1 MKTIKL
7 PVQFNDSIEED
18 IRVYSSV
25 VRYSFN
31 RFQEGL
37 KTKEIYHLCTEKFN
51 LGSHLLNCAN
61 REAQSLFKRE
71 GQKKVIFGDF
81 KRRIKGLISN
91 EEFKNTKLRGFTSE
105 GECPQK
111 GNRHFKFDIENNTII
126 YKRNKKEHISL
137 ELPNLKKK
145 VKEELIKIQYL
156 MEEKKLPV
164 TIKLKN
170 SHIFITFDESIIH
183 NELKLKDLKSNRVMG
198 IDLNPNYIGFS
209 VLEFKED
216 DSFSV
221 LKKGVFD
228 VSLLNKDFNKN
239 KKRHELRE
247 LNHKLIGICKH
258 YKVSKICV
266 EDLSIKSSD
275 KGQGKTFNR
284 LCNNQWNRDVT
295 ISNLKVLTFTYGI
308 ELIEVNPI
316 YSSFVGNIEYGD
328 KKTPDMIASSIE
340 IARRGYKKFS
350 KGWFYPTLNLEKVKN
365 KFNQWKEEI
374 YSDVKSWKELFLKVK
389 KSGMRYRFQLSE
401 CDAVFKR
408 FYHKMNVMIKYFYI

>member
-25 VRYSFN
+25 VRYSFK

-37 KTKEIYHLCTEKFN
+37 KIKEIYHDCSEKFN

-71 GQKKVIFGDF
+71 GNKKVIFGDF

-91 EEFKNTKLRGFTSE
+91 IEFKNTKSRGFTSE
-105 GECPQK
+105 GQANQK
-111 GNRHFKFDIENNTII
+111 GNRYFKFDILNNIII
-126 YKRNKKEHISL
+126 YKRSRREHISL
-137 ELPNLKKK
+137 ELPIVKKK
-145 VKEELIKIQYL
+145 VKEELFKIQHL
-156 MEEKKLPV
+156 MEEKKLPA

-170 SHIFITFDESIIH
+170 GFIFITFDESIVH
-183 NELKLKDLKSNRVMG
+183 ESLKLKDLKSNRVMG

-209 VLEFKED
+209 VLEFKDD
-216 DSFSV
+216 DSFTII
-221 LKKGVFD
+221 KKGVFD
-228 VSLLNKDFNKN
+228 VTILNKDFKKN

-247 LNHKLIGICKH
+247 LNHKLIRICKH

-266 EDLSIKSSD
+266 EELNISSSN
-275 KGQGKTFNR
+275 KGKGKTFNR
-284 LCNNQWNRDVT
+284 LCNNQWNREVT
-295 ISNLKVLTFTYGI
+295 ISNLKVLTSTYGI
-308 ELIEVNPI
+308 ELVEVNPI

-328 KKTPDMIASSIE
+328 EKTPDMVASSIE
-340 IARRGYKKFS
+340 IARRGYKKFL
-350 KGWFYPTLNLEKVKN
+350 KGWFYPKLDTEKVKN

-374 YSDVKSWKELFLKVK
+374 YSDVENWKNLFDKVK
-389 KSGMRYRFQLSE
+389 KSGMRYRFQLSDS
-401 CDAVFKR
+401 DAVFEK
-408 FYHKMNVMIKYFYI
+408 FYHKMNVITYFYI

>member
-7 PVQFNDSIEED
+7 PVTFNEKIEED

-37 KTKEIYHLCTEKFN
+37 KIKEIYHDCSEKFN

-71 GQKKVIFGDF
+71 GLKKVIFGDF
-81 KRRIKGLISN
+81 KKRIKGLISN
-91 EEFKNTKLRGFTSE
+91 NDFKNSKSRGFTSE

-111 GNRHFKFDIENNTII
+111 GNRHFEFDILNNTII

-137 ELPNLKKK
+137 SLPNLKKK
-145 VKEELIKIQYL
+145 IKDELLKVQFL
-156 MEEKKLPV
+156 MESKSISV

-170 SHIFITFDESIIH
+170 GYIFITFDESIVH
-183 NELKLKDLKSNRVMG
+183 ESLKLKDLKSNRVMG

-209 VLEFKED
+209 ILEFNED

-228 VSLLNKDFNKN
+228 VTLLNKDFKKN

-247 LNHKLIGICKH
+247 LNHKLIKICKH

-295 ISNLKVLTFTYGI
+295 LNNLKILTSTYGI
-308 ELIEVNPI
+308 ELVEVNPI

-328 KKTPDMIASSIE
+328 ENTPDMVASSIE
-340 IARRGYKKFS
+340 IARRGYKKFL
-350 KGWFYPTLNLEKVKN
+350 KGWFYPNLNLSNVRN

-374 YSDVKSWKELFLKVK
+374 YSNIENWKNLFDKVK

-401 CDAVFKR
+401 CDAVFER
-408 FYHKMNVMIKYFYI
+408 FYHKMNIKINFYI

>member
-7 PVQFNDSIEED
+7 PVTFNDSIEED

-31 RFQEGL
+31 RFQEGM
-37 KTKEIYHLCTEKFN
+37 KIKEIYHDCCQKFN
-51 LGSHLLNCAN
+51 LGSHLINCAN
-61 REAQSLFKRE
+61 REAQSILKRE
-71 GQKKVIFGDF
+71 GNKKVIFGDF

-91 EEFKNTKLRGFTSE
+91 IEFKNTKLRGLTSE
-105 GECPQK
+105 GECSQK
-111 GNRHFKFDIENNTII
+111 GNRHFKFDILNNTIT
-126 YKRNKKEHISL
+126 YKRNRKEHINLSL
-137 ELPNLKKK
+137 PSLKKK
-145 VKEELIKIQYL
+145 VKEELLKIQYL

-170 SHIFITFDESIIH
+170 GYIFITFDEGVVH

-209 VLEFKED
+209 VLEFKEN
-216 DSFSV
+216 DSFEV
-221 LKKGVFD
+221 IKKGVFD
-228 VSLLNKDFNKN
+228 VTLLNKNFNKN

-247 LNHKLIGICKH
+247 LNHKLIKICKH

-266 EDLSIKSSD
+266 EELIISSSN

-284 LCNNQWNRDVT
+284 LCNNQWNRDVSL
-295 ISNLKVLTFTYGI
+295 SNLMVLTSTYGI

-328 KKTPDMIASSIE
+328 SVTPDMVASSIE
-340 IARRGYKKFS
+340 IARRGYKKFL

-389 KSGMRYRFQLSE
+389 KSGMRYRFQLNES
-401 CDAVFKR
+401 DAVFER
-408 FYHKMNVMIKYFYI
+408 FYHKMYIKTYFYI

>member
-37 KTKEIYHLCTEKFN
+37 KIKEIYHDCCQKFN
-51 LGSHLLNCAN
+51 LSSHLMNCAN

-71 GQKKVIFGDF
+71 RNKKVIFGDF
-81 KRRIKGLISN
+81 KRRMRGLISN
-91 EEFKNTKLRGFTSE
+91 EEFKISKLRGFTSE

-111 GNRHFKFDIENNTII
+111 GNRYFKFDILNNTII
-126 YKRNKKEHISL
+126 YKRSRKEHISL

-145 VKEELIKIQYL
+145 VKEELLKIQYL

-170 SHIFITFDESIIH
+170 GYIFITFDESIVH
-183 NELKLKDLKSNRVMG
+183 ESLRLKDLKSNRVMG
-198 IDLNPNYIGFS
+198 IDMNPNYIGFS
-209 VLEFKED
+209 VLEFKGD
-216 DSFSV
+216 DSFEV
-221 LKKGVFD
+221 IKKGVFD
-228 VSLLNKDFNKN
+228 VTLLNKGFKKN
-239 KKRHELRE
+239 KKHHELRE
-247 LNHKLIGICKH
+247 LNHKLIKICKH
-258 YKVSKICV
+258 YKVSKICI
-266 EDLSIKSSD
+266 EELIISSSD

-284 LCNNQWNRDVT
+284 LCNNQWNREVT
-295 ISNLKVLTFTYGI
+295 VSNLKVLTSTYGI

-328 KKTPDMIASSIE
+328 STTPDMIASSIE
-340 IARRGYKKFS
+340 IGRRGYKKFS
-350 KGWFYPTLNLEKVKN
+350 KGWFYPRLDTEKVKN

-374 YSDVKSWKELFLKVK
+374 YSDVKSWKELFTKVK
-389 KSGMRYRFQLSE
+389 KSGMRYRFQLDS

-408 FYHKMNVMIKYFYI
+408 FYHKMNIKTYFYI

>member
-7 PVQFNDSIEED
+7 PVTFNDSIEED

-37 KTKEIYHLCTEKFN
+37 KIKEIYHLCTEKFN

-71 GQKKVIFGDF
+71 GNKKVVFGDF
-81 KRRIKGLISN
+81 KRRIKGLISK
-91 EEFKNTKLRGFTSE
+91 EEFKISKSRGFTSE

-111 GNRHFKFDIENNTII
+111 GNRHFKFDIFNNSII
-126 YKRNKKEHISL
+126 YKRNKKERISL
-137 ELPNLKKK
+137 SLPNLKKK
-145 VKEELIKIQYL
+145 VKDELLKIQYL
-156 MEEKKLPV
+156 MEEKKIPV

-170 SHIFITFDESIIH
+170 GFIFITFDESVIH

-209 VLEFKED
+209 VLEFNDEK
-216 DSFSV
+216 FKII
-221 LKKGVFD
+221 KKGVFD
-228 VSLLNKDFNKN
+228 VTLLNKDFDKN

-247 LNHKLIGICKH
+247 LNHKLIRICKH

-266 EDLSIKSSD
+266 EELIISSSD

-284 LCNNQWNRDVT
+284 LCNNQWNREVSL
-295 ISNLKVLTFTYGI
+295 SNLKVLTSTYGI
-308 ELIEVNPI
+308 ELVEVNPI

-328 KKTPDMIASSIE
+328 EKTPDMVASSIE

-350 KGWFYPTLNLEKVKN
+350 KGWFYPKLDTEKVKN

-374 YSDVKSWKELFLKVK
+374 YSDVKSWKELFDKVK
-389 KSGMRYRFQLSE
+389 KSGMRYRFQLNES
-401 CDAVFKR
+401 DAVFEK
-408 FYHKMNVMIKYFYI
+408 FYHKMNIKTYFYI

>member
-7 PVQFNDSIEED
+7 PVSFNASIEED

-37 KTKEIYHLCTEKFN
+37 KIKEIYHLCSEKFN

-71 GQKKVIFGDF
+71 GNKKVIFGDF

-91 EEFKNTKLRGFTSE
+91 IEFKNTKSRGFTSE

-111 GNRHFKFDIENNTII
+111 GNRHFKFDIGNNTII

-137 ELPNLKKK
+137 SLPNLKKK
-145 VKEELIKIQYL
+145 VKEELLKIQYL

-170 SHIFITFDESIIH
+170 GHIFITFDDSVIH
-183 NELKLKDLKSNRVMG
+183 NELRLKDLKSNRVMG

-228 VSLLNKDFNKN
+228 VTLLNKDFKKN

-247 LNHKLIGICKH
+247 LNHKLIRICKH

-266 EDLSIKSSD
+266 EELNISSSN
-275 KGQGKTFNR
+275 KGQGKVFNR
-284 LCNNQWNRDVT
+284 LCNNQWNRGVT
-295 ISNLKVLTFTYGI
+295 VSNLKVLTSTYGI
-308 ELIEVNPI
+308 ELVEINPI
-316 YSSFVGNIEYGD
+316 YSSFVGNIEYGNST
-328 KKTPDMIASSIE
+328 TPDMVASSIE

-350 KGWFYPTLNLEKVKN
+350 KGWFYPTLNLEKVRN

-374 YSDVKSWKELFLKVK
+374 YSDVESWKELFLKVK
-389 KSGMRYRFQLSE
+389 KSGMRYRFQLNES
-401 CDAVFKR
+401 DAVFER
-408 FYHKMNVMIKYFYI
+408 FYHKMNVITYFYI

>member
-7 PVQFNDSIEED
+7 PVTFDDSIEED

-37 KTKEIYHLCTEKFN
+37 KIKEIYRDCCQKFN
-51 LGSHLLNCAN
+51 LGSHLINSAN

-71 GQKKVIFGDF
+71 GNKKVIFGDF
-81 KRRIKGLISN
+81 KRRVKGLITKK
-91 EEFKNTKLRGFTSE
+91 EFKISKSRGFTSE
-105 GECPQK
+105 GESSQK
-111 GNRHFKFDIENNTII
+111 GNRHFKFDIEHNSII
-126 YKRNKKEHISL
+126 YKRSRKEHISL
-137 ELPNLKKK
+137 SLPKLKKK
-145 VKEELIKIQYL
+145 IKEEILKVQFL

-170 SHIFITFDESIIH
+170 GYIFITFDESIVH
-183 NELKLKDLKSNRVMG
+183 ESLKLKDLKQNRIMG

-216 DSFSV
+216 DSFTII
-221 LKKGVFD
+221 KKGVFN
-228 VSLLNKDFNKN
+228 VTLLNKDFKKN

-247 LNHKLIGICKH
+247 LKHKLIRICKH

-266 EDLSIKSSD
+266 EELNISSSN

-284 LCNNQWNRDVT
+284 LCNNHWNREVT
-295 ISNLKVLTFTYGI
+295 ISNLKVLTSTYGI
-308 ELIEVNPI
+308 ELIKVNPI
-316 YSSFVGNIEYGD
+316 YSSFVGNIEYGNST
-328 KKTPDMIASSIE
+328 TPDMVASSIE
-340 IARRGYKKFS
+340 IGRRGYKKFL

-374 YSDVKSWKELFLKVK
+374 YSDVKNWKELFDKVK
-389 KSGMRYRFQLSE
+389 KSGMRYRFQLSD
-401 CDAVFKR
+401 CDAVFER
-408 FYHKMNVMIKYFYI
+408 FYHKMNVITYFYI

>member
-7 PVQFNDSIEED
+7 PVNFNETIEED

-25 VRYSFN
+25 VRYSFK
-31 RFQEGL
+31 RFQEGM
-37 KTKEIYHLCTEKFN
+37 KIKDVYHDCCLKFN
-51 LGSHLLNCAN
+51 LGSHLINCAS
-61 REAQSLFKRE
+61 REAQPIFKRE

-81 KRRIKGLISN
+81 KRRLKGLISN

-105 GECPQK
+105 GECSQK
-111 GNRHFKFDIENNTII
+111 GNRHFKFDILNNTII

-137 ELPNLKKK
+137 SLPTLKKK
-145 VKEELIKIQYL
+145 VKEELLKVQYL

-170 SHIFITFDESIIH
+170 GYIFITFDESIVYDS
-183 NELKLKDLKSNRVMG
+183 LKLKDLKSNRVMG

-209 VLEFKED
+209 VLEFNRD

-221 LKKGVFD
+221 IKKGVFD

-247 LNHKLIGICKH
+247 LNHKLIRACKH
-258 YKVSKICV
+258 YKVSKICI

-275 KGQGKTFNR
+275 KGQRKAFNR
-284 LCNNQWNRDVT
+284 LCNNQWNREVT
-295 ISNLKVLTFTYGI
+295 VSNLKVLASTYGI
-308 ELIEVNPI
+308 ELIGVNPI

-328 KKTPDMIASSIE
+328 EKTPDMVASSIE

-374 YSDVKSWKELFLKVK
+374 YSGVESWKELYDNIK
-389 KSGMRYRFQLSE
+389 KSGMRYRFQLNES
-401 CDAVFKR
+401 DAVFKR
-408 FYHKMNVMIKYFYI
+408 FYHKMNVTTYFYI

>member
-7 PVQFNDSIEED
+7 PVSFNEKIEED

-25 VRYSFN
+25 VRYSFK

-37 KTKEIYHLCTEKFN
+37 KIKEIYHLCTEKFN
-51 LGSHLLNCAN
+51 LGSHLINSAN

-71 GQKKVIFGDF
+71 GNKKVIFGDF

-91 EEFKNTKLRGFTSE
+91 EEFKISKLRGFTSE
-105 GECPQK
+105 GQANEK
-111 GNRHFKFDIENNTII
+111 GNRYFNFDIFNNIII

-145 VKEELIKIQYL
+145 AKEELLKIQFL

-170 SHIFITFDESIIH
+170 NHIFITFDEGVIH
-183 NELKLKDLKSNRVMG
+183 NELRLKDLKSNRVMG

-209 VLEFKED
+209 VLEFKKD

-228 VSLLNKDFNKN
+228 VTLLNKNFKKN
-239 KKRHELRE
+239 KKHHELRE
-247 LNHKLIGICKH
+247 LNHKLIKICKH
-258 YKVSKICV
+258 YKVSKICI
-266 EDLSIKSSD
+266 EDLNISSSN
-275 KGQGKTFNR
+275 KKQGKVFNR
-284 LCNNQWNRDVT
+284 LCNNQWNREVT
-295 ISNLKVLTFTYGI
+295 ISNLKVLASTYGI
-308 ELIEVNPI
+308 ELVEVNPI
-316 YSSFVGNIEYGD
+316 YSSFVGNIEYGNSN
-328 KKTPDMIASSIE
+328 TPDMVASSIE
-340 IARRGYKKFS
+340 IGRRGYKKFS
-350 KGWFYPTLNLEKVKN
+350 KGWFYPTLNLEKVRN

-389 KSGMRYRFQLSE
+389 KSGMRYRFQLNES
-401 CDAVFKR
+401 DAVFKR
-408 FYHKMNVMIKYFYI
+408 FYHKMNVIIQFYI

>member
-7 PVQFNDSIEED
+7 PVTFNALIEED
-18 IRVYSSV
+18 IRVYSSI

-31 RFQEGL
+31 RFREGL
-37 KTKEIYHLCTEKFN
+37 KIKEIYHLCSEKFN

-71 GQKKVIFGDF
+71 GNKKVIFGDF
-81 KRRIKGLISN
+81 KRRMKGLISN
-91 EEFKNTKLRGFTSE
+91 IEFKNSKSRGFTSE
-105 GECPQK
+105 GECSQK
-111 GNRHFKFDIENNTII
+111 GNRHFKFDIFNNTII

-145 VKEELIKIQYL
+145 VKEELLKIQYL

-164 TIKLKN
+164 TIKIKN
-170 SHIFITFDESIIH
+170 GFIFITFDESIVH
-183 NELKLKDLKSNRVMG
+183 ESLKLKDLNSNRVMG

-216 DSFSV
+216 DSFTII
-221 LKKGVFD
+221 KKGVFD
-228 VSLLNKDFNKN
+228 VTLLNKVFKKN

-247 LNHKLIGICKH
+247 LNHKLIRICKH

-284 LCNNQWNRDVT
+284 LCNNQWNREVT
-295 ISNLKVLTFTYGI
+295 ISNLKVLTSTYGI

-328 KKTPDMIASSIE
+328 EKTPDMVASSIE
-340 IARRGYKKFS
+340 IARRGYKKFL
-350 KGWFYPTLNLEKVKN
+350 KGLFYPKLNLFNIRN

-374 YSDVKSWKELFLKVK
+374 YSNIESWKELFLKVK
-389 KSGMRYRFQLSE
+389 KSGMRYRFQLNES
-401 CDAVFKR
+401 DAVFER
-408 FYHKMNVMIKYFYI
+408 FYHKMNIKTYFYI

>member
-7 PVQFNDSIEED
+7 PVSFNEKIEED

-37 KTKEIYHLCTEKFN
+37 KIKEIYHDCCQKFN
-51 LGSHLLNCAN
+51 LSSHLLNCAN

-71 GQKKVIFGDF
+71 GNKKVIFGDF

-91 EEFKNTKLRGFTSE
+91 EEFKISKLRGFTSE
-105 GECPQK
+105 GRANEK

-137 ELPNLKKK
+137 SLPNLKKK
-145 VKEELIKIQYL
+145 IKEELLKIQYL
-156 MEEKKLPV
+156 MKEKKLPV

-170 SHIFITFDESIIH
+170 GFIFITFDESIVH
-183 NELKLKDLKSNRVMG
+183 NALKLKDLKSNRIMG

-209 VLEFKED
+209 ILEFKED
-216 DSFSV
+216 DSFSI

-228 VSLLNKDFNKN
+228 VTLLNKDFDKN

-247 LNHKLIGICKH
+247 LNHKLIRICKH
-258 YKVSKICV
+258 YNVSKICV
-266 EDLSIKSSD
+266 EDLNISSSN
-275 KGQGKTFNR
+275 KGQGKTVNR
-284 LCNNQWNRDVT
+284 LCNNQWNRVVT
-295 ISNLKVLTFTYGI
+295 VSNLRVLTSTYGI
-308 ELIEVNPI
+308 ELVEVNPI

-328 KKTPDMIASSIE
+328 TTTPDMVASSIE

-350 KGWFYPTLNLEKVKN
+350 KGWFYPKLDTEKVRN

-374 YSDVKSWKELFLKVK
+374 YSNIKNWKELYDKVK
-389 KSGMRYRFQLSE
+389 KSGMRYRFQLNES
-401 CDAVFKR
+401 DAVFEK
-408 FYHKMNVMIKYFYI
+408 FYHKMNVFTYFYI

>member
-7 PVQFNDSIEED
+7 PVSFNEKIEED
-18 IRVYSSV
+18 IRVYSSI

-37 KTKEIYHLCTEKFN
+37 KIKEIYHLCSEKFK

-71 GQKKVIFGDF
+71 GNKKVIFGDF

-91 EEFKNTKLRGFTSE
+91 EEFKLSKLRGLTSE
-105 GECPQK
+105 GECTQK
-111 GNRHFKFDIENNTII
+111 GNRYFKFDIFNNTII

-137 ELPNLKKK
+137 SLPNLKKK
-145 VKEELIKIQYL
+145 VKEELFNIQYL

-164 TIKLKN
+164 TVKLKN

-183 NELKLKDLKSNRVMG
+183 ESLKLKDLKFNKVMG

-209 VLEFKED
+209 VLEFKKN
-216 DSFSV
+216 DSFEV
-221 LKKGVFD
+221 IKKGVFD
-228 VSLLNKDFNKN
+228 VTLLNKSFKKN

-247 LNHKLIGICKH
+247 LNHKLIRICKH
-258 YKVSKICV
+258 YRVSKICI

-275 KGQGKTFNR
+275 KGKGKTFNR
-284 LCNNQWNRDVT
+284 LCNNQWNKGVT
-295 ISNLKVLTFTYGI
+295 ISNLKVLTSTYGI

-328 KKTPDMIASSIE
+328 STTPDMVASSIE
-340 IARRGYKKFS
+340 IGRRGYKKFS
-350 KGWFYPTLNLEKVKN
+350 KGWFYPTLNLEKVRN

-374 YSDVKSWKELFLKVK
+374 YFDVENWKNLFDKVK
-389 KSGMRYRFQLSE
+389 KSGMRYRFQLSD
-401 CDAVFKR
+401 CDAVFER
-408 FYHKMNVMIKYFYI
+408 FYHKMNVITYFYI

>member
-7 PVQFNDSIEED
+7 PVSFNASIEED

-31 RFQEGL
+31 RFQEGH
-37 KTKEIYHLCTEKFN
+37 KIKEIYHLCSEKFN

-71 GQKKVIFGDF
+71 GNKKVIFGDF

-91 EEFKNTKLRGFTSE
+91 EEFKISKSRGFTSE
-105 GECPQK
+105 GQANQK
-111 GNRHFKFDIENNTII
+111 GNRHFKFDIFNNRII

-145 VKEELIKIQYL
+145 LKEELLKIQFL
-156 MEEKKLPV
+156 MEEKKIPV

-170 SHIFITFDESIIH
+170 GFIFITFDESIIH

-228 VSLLNKDFNKN
+228 VTLLNKDFKKN

-247 LNHKLIGICKH
+247 LNHKLIRICKH

-266 EDLSIKSSD
+266 ENLIIKSSD

-284 LCNNQWNRDVT
+284 LCNNQWNREVT
-295 ISNLKVLTFTYGI
+295 ISNLKVLTSTYGI

-328 KKTPDMIASSIE
+328 KKTPDMVASSIE
-340 IARRGYKKFS
+340 ITRRGYKKFS
-350 KGWFYPTLNLEKVKN
+350 KGWFYPLLDTEKIKN

-374 YSDVKSWKELFLKVK
+374 YSDVKSWKNLFVKVK
-389 KSGMRYRFQLSE
+389 KSGMRYRFQLNES
-401 CDAVFKR
+401 DAVFER
-408 FYHKMNVMIKYFYI
+408 FYHKMNIFTYFYI

>member
-1 MKTIKL
+1 MKTIKF
-7 PVQFNDSIEED
+7 PVSFNEKIEED

-31 RFQEGL
+31 RFQEGH
-37 KTKEIYHLCTEKFN
+37 KIKEIYHDCCQKFN
-51 LGSHLLNCAN
+51 IGSHLINSAN

-71 GQKKVIFGDF
+71 GNKKIIFGDF

-91 EEFKNTKLRGFTSE
+91 EEFKNSKSRGFTSE
-105 GECPQK
+105 GESPQK
-111 GNRHFKFDIENNTII
+111 GNRHFKFNIFNNTII

-137 ELPNLKKK
+137 SLPNLKKK
-145 VKEELIKIQYL
+145 TKEELLKIQYL
-156 MEEKKLPV
+156 MEEKKIPV

-170 SHIFITFDESIIH
+170 GFIFITFDQPIIH
-183 NELKLKDLKSNRVMG
+183 ESLKLKDLKPNRIMG

-209 VLEFKED
+209 ILEFKED

-228 VSLLNKDFNKN
+228 VTLLNKDFKKN

-247 LNHKLIGICKH
+247 LNHKLIRICKH
-258 YKVSKICV
+258 YKISKICV
-266 EDLSIKSSD
+266 EELNISSSN

-284 LCNNQWNRDVT
+284 LCNNQWNREVSL
-295 ISNLKVLTFTYGI
+295 SNLKVLTSTYGI
-308 ELIEVNPI
+308 ELVKVNPI

-328 KKTPDMIASSIE
+328 EKTPDMVASSIE
-340 IARRGYKKFS
+340 MARRGYKKFS
-350 KGWFYPTLNLEKVKN
+350 KGWFYPKLDTEKVKN

-374 YSDVKSWKELFLKVK
+374 YSNVKNWKNLFDKVK
-389 KSGMRYRFQLSE
+389 KSGMRYRFQLNES
-401 CDAVFKR
+401 DAVFKR
-408 FYHKMNVMIKYFYI
+408 FYHKMNIKTYFYV

>member
-7 PVQFNDSIEED
+7 PVSFNASIEED

-37 KTKEIYHLCTEKFN
+37 KIKEIYHDCSKKFN

-81 KRRIKGLISN
+81 KRRIKGIISN
-91 EEFKNTKLRGFTSE
+91 IEFKNTKSRGFTSE
-105 GECPQK
+105 GECSQK
-111 GNRHFKFDIENNTII
+111 GNRLFKFDIFNNTII
-126 YKRNKKEHISL
+126 YKRSRKEHISL
-137 ELPNLKKK
+137 SLPNLKKK
-145 VKEELIKIQYL
+145 VKEELLKVQFL
-156 MEEKKLPV
+156 MEEKRIPV

-170 SHIFITFDESIIH
+170 GHIFITFDESIVH
-183 NELKLKDLKSNRVMG
+183 DTLRMKDLNSNRVMG

-216 DSFSV
+216 DSFTII
-221 LKKGVFD
+221 KKGVFD
-228 VSLLNKDFNKN
+228 VTLLNKDFKKN

-247 LNHKLIGICKH
+247 LNHKLIRICKH

-284 LCNNQWNRDVT
+284 LCNNQWNREVT
-295 ISNLKVLTFTYGI
+295 VSNLKVLTSTYGI
-308 ELIEVNPI
+308 ELIEDNPI

-328 KKTPDMIASSIE
+328 EKTPDMVASSIE

-374 YSDVKSWKELFLKVK
+374 YSDVKSWKELFDKVK
-389 KSGMRYRFQLSE
+389 KSGMRYRFQLNES
-401 CDAVFKR
+401 DAVFER
-408 FYHKMNVMIKYFYI
+408 FYHKMNIKTNFYI

>member
-7 PVQFNDSIEED
+7 PVTFNEKIEED

-31 RFQEGL
+31 RFQEGM
-37 KTKEIYHLCTEKFN
+37 KIKEIYHDCCLKFN
-51 LGSHLLNCAN
+51 LGSHLINCAN
-61 REAQSLFKRE
+61 REAQSIVKRE

-81 KRRIKGLISN
+81 KRRLKGLISN

-111 GNRHFKFDIENNTII
+111 GNRHFKFDIFNNTII
-126 YKRNKKEHISL
+126 YKRNRKERINLS
-137 ELPNLKKK
+137 LPNLKKK
-145 VKEELIKIQYL
+145 VKEELLKIQYL

-170 SHIFITFDESIIH
+170 GYIFITFDESIAH
-183 NELKLKDLKSNRVMG
+183 NSLKLKDLKSNRVMG

-209 VLEFKED
+209 VLEFNGD

-221 LKKGVFD
+221 IKKGVFD
-228 VSLLNKDFNKN
+228 VTLLNKDFKKN

-247 LNHKLIGICKH
+247 LNHKLIRICKH
-258 YKVSKICV
+258 YKVSKICI

-275 KGQGKTFNR
+275 KGFGKTFNR
-284 LCNNQWNRDVT
+284 LCNNQWNREIT
-295 ISNLKVLTFTYGI
+295 ISNLKVLTSTYGI
-308 ELIEVNPI
+308 ELVEVNPI

-328 KKTPDMIASSIE
+328 EKTPDMVASSIE
-340 IARRGYKKFS
+340 IGRRGYKKFS
-350 KGWFYPTLNLEKVKN
+350 KGWFYPILDTEKVKN

-374 YSDVKSWKELFLKVK
+374 YSDVKSWKELYDNII
-389 KSGMRYRFQLSE
+389 KSGMRYRFQLNES
-401 CDAVFKR
+401 DAVFER
-408 FYHKMNVMIKYFYI
+408 FYHKMNVIIQFYI

>member
-7 PVQFNDSIEED
+7 PVSFNKKIEED

-37 KTKEIYHLCTEKFN
+37 KIKEIYHLCSEKFN
-51 LGSHLLNCAN
+51 LGSHLINSAN
-61 REAQSLFKRE
+61 REAQSLFERE
-71 GQKKVIFGDF
+71 GNKKVIFGDF

-91 EEFKNTKLRGFTSE
+91 EEFKISKSRGFTSE
-105 GECPQK
+105 GECSQK
-111 GNRHFKFDIENNTII
+111 GNRYFKFDIENNIII
-126 YKRNKKEHISL
+126 YKRNRKEHISL
-137 ELPNLKKK
+137 ILSKLKKK
-145 VKEELIKIQYL
+145 VKEELLKIQYL

-170 SHIFITFDESIIH
+170 GFIFIIFDESIVH
-183 NELKLKDLKSNRVMG
+183 ESLKMKDLKSNRVMG

-221 LKKGVFD
+221 IKKGVFD
-228 VSLLNKDFNKN
+228 VSLLNKDFKKN

-247 LNHKLIGICKH
+247 LNHKLIRVCKH

-266 EDLSIKSSD
+266 EELNISSSD

-284 LCNNQWNRDVT
+284 LCNNQWNREVT
-295 ISNLKVLTFTYGI
+295 VFNLKVLSSTYGI

-328 KKTPDMIASSIE
+328 ENTPDMVASSIE

-350 KGWFYPTLNLEKVKN
+350 KGWFYPKLDTEKVKN

-374 YSDVKSWKELFLKVK
+374 YSNIKSWKELFTKVK

-401 CDAVFKR
+401 SDTVFER
-408 FYHKMNVMIKYFYI
+408 FYHKMNIKTYFYI